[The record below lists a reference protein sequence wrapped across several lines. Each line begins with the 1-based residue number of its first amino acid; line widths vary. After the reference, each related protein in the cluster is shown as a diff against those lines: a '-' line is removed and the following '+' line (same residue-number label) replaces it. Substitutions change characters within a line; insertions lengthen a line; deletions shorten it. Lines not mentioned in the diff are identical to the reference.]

1 MSSDGGRSRMSEKM
15 IDEVFAFVR
24 QVANC
29 ETSDQGNI
37 RTAREL
43 VKRLESSATDP
54 TSPQTAWMTMT
65 EDQIKHMVDRFLG
78 WKLPRDS
85 FNPDCGISFDKKPF
99 NVHTAHPSLYEPSG
113 TNLFDATQADAMVRY
128 MVAGMPSAPQRCSD
142 ETARESVG
150 YQVPVGMKLVYVKRW
165 RTIVPLPATHA
176 DEIVEALRPTSDGG
190 VSEALAL
197 RLRDAAQ
204 TAQNDDLS
212 RPISEKRDRHV
223 IRVEAM
229 LDAAEYLEE
238 ISAAASP
245 HSRPHGECA

>member
-1 MSSDGGRSRMSEKM
+1 MSERM

-54 TSPQTAWMTMT
+54 TSPQDASMSEAEHDAIYLRGWNEGIERAAELLDDEGSGTPAEKIRALLDVSPQRCSDGPQTPPDPLKDLVERFSKALLAKLKLAQANGRSGW
-65 EDQIKHMVDRFLG
+65 ERDDWEEHCQQGLLRHVDKG
-78 WKLPRDS
+78 DPRDVAAYCA
-85 FNPDCGISFDKKPF
+85 FMWHHGWI
-99 NVHTAHPSLYEPSG
+99 TA
-113 TNLFDATQADAMVRY
+113 
-128 MVAGMPSAPQRCSD
+128 APQRCSD
-142 ETARESVG
+142 GS
-150 YQVPVGMKLVYVKRW
+150 
-165 RTIVPLPATHA
+165 
-176 DEIVEALRPTSDGG
+176 

-212 RPISEKRDRHV
+212 DPMSEKRDRHV

-245 HSRPHGECA
+245 HSRPHRGSAE

>member
-1 MSSDGGRSRMSEKM
+1 VKIEVDEIMTDLPQTAREQAIAIIREARKVYENHAGDGAWIAMEQAYAKLIESALSRSSDGPRTPAIQLQARRADGGDWVDIFPAQLQWMAKE
-15 IDEVFAFVR
+15 DHEVRAV
-24 QVANC
+24 
-29 ETSDQGNI
+29 E
-37 RTAREL
+37 
-43 VKRLESSATDP
+43 
-54 TSPQTAWMTMT
+54 
-65 EDQIKHMVDRFLG
+65 
-78 WKLPRDS
+78 
-85 FNPDCGISFDKKPF
+85 
-99 NVHTAHPSLYEPSG
+99 
-113 TNLFDATQADAMVRY
+113 
-128 MVAGMPSAPQRCSD
+128 RCSD

-245 HSRPHGECA
+245 HSRPHGGCE

>member
-1 MSSDGGRSRMSEKM
+1 MSEKM

-54 TSPQTAWMTMT
+54 TSPQDASMS
-65 EDQIKHMVDRFLG
+65 EAEHDAIYLRG
-78 WKLPRDS
+78 W
-85 FNPDCGISFDKKPF
+85 NEGIERAAELLDD
-99 NVHTAHPSLYEPSG
+99 EGSG
-113 TNLFDATQADAMVRY
+113 TPAEKIRALLDV
-128 MVAGMPSAPQRCSD
+128 SPQRCSD

>member
-1 MSSDGGRSRMSEKM
+1 MSEKM

-54 TSPQTAWMTMT
+54 TSPQTPPVQEAI
-65 EDQIKHMVDRFLG
+65 EALKPFALLAEVAHKDH
-78 WKLPRDS
+78 RDS
-85 FNPDCGISFDKKPF
+85 RPVIFAFD
-99 NVHTAHPSLYEPSG
+99 TA
-113 TNLFDATQADAMVRY
+113 
-128 MVAGMPSAPQRCSD
+128 VAQRLTVGDLRRAAHAVETLQRCSD

-245 HSRPHGECA
+245 HSRPHGGCE